1 MTKFS
6 NQLKIIIQFL
16 DAKFLVKYRYIMSKT
31 GHDIKLGKYKYGSDD
46 YIRNFIEYENEF
58 KATRS
63 MRDFLS
69 SKLDYPK
76 EIYGKQIMRL
86 NPKPVHYEL

>member
-1 MTKFS
+1 MG
-6 NQLKIIIQFL
+6 
-16 DAKFLVKYRYIMSKT
+16 KT
-31 GHDIKLGKYKYGSDD
+31 GEDIKLGKYKYGSDD

-63 MRDFLS
+63 MRDFLN

-76 EIYGKQIMRL
+76 EIYGEQIMRL